1 MNKDLST
8 LILNYMKPGFRY
20 TMRNILNQFAYS
32 GLYPHEISR
41 EVHKHVSKGLID
53 LRSGYF
59 IKPIESC

>member
-1 MNKDLST
+1 
-8 LILNYMKPGFRY
+8 MKPGFRY